1 MTGLGR
7 VFALGCSVV
16 LVCCLAVGDGFAQA
30 PDPPSKAAGSTS
42 AERDRL
48 HRAVTLENWDD
59 GGELSRYVYLH
70 TSEFFPTA
78 TLHRRGPVR
87 ALPYALDSTIADYTW
102 LEGDRKVRFAQH
114 LRDSGIDGMVIVR
127 RGRIVYEDY
136 TGMRPRD
143 KHLLFSVTKAFLGA
157 LVGLLEDRGLI
168 KRERP
173 IDFYLPE
180 LKGTA
185 WENIR
190 VMDILDMASGMEG
203 SEWQGAPYSD
213 SAHKHYQ
220 LEASLGWLPKAGEL
234 PPAVLADAPYEFLA
248 SLGRVTEPGT
258 RYEYLSANTA
268 ILGWLVEKVSGQP
281 LADVVTEQ
289 IWSRIGA
296 EADAQIVVN
305 PNGVAIAHAG
315 MTMTLRDLA
324 RFGLLFTPSW
334 KVVADERV
342 ISDEHLR
349 RLLDGGRPELLTD
362 HQAPNWR
369 RPAWVRHA
377 SYQWDGVGKDGEL
390 FKGGFANQLL
400 FISTR
405 ADVVVAY
412 FGTNAALDDKPLLLP
427 LRKMVA
433 DLFGTEPDTEKPTQ
447 PR

>member
-1 MTGLGR
+1 M
-7 VFALGCSVV
+7 
-16 LVCCLAVGDGFAQA
+16 
-30 PDPPSKAAGSTS
+30 
-42 AERDRL
+42 
-48 HRAVTLENWDD
+48 
-59 GGELSRYVYLH
+59 YLH

-78 TLHRRGPVR
+78 AIHRRGPVK
-87 ALPYALDSTIADYTW
+87 ALPYALDPAIADYTW
-102 LEGDRKVRFAQH
+102 PEGDRKVRFAQH
-114 LRDSGIDGMVIVR
+114 LRDSGIDGVVIVH

-136 TGMRPRD
+136 LRMRPQD
-143 KHLLFSVTKAFLGA
+143 KHLLFSVTKAFLGT
-157 LVGLLEDRGLI
+157 LVGILEDRGRI
-168 KRERP
+168 SVEQT

-190 VMDILDMASGMEG
+190 VVDILDMASGMEG

-213 SAHKHYQ
+213 PAHRHYQ
-220 LEASLGWLPKAGEL
+220 LEASLGWLPKVGEA
-234 PPAVLADAPYEFLA
+234 PPAVVAEAPYEFLA
-248 SLGRVTEPGT
+248 GLGRVAEPGT

-281 LADVVTEQ
+281 LAEVLTEE
-289 IWSRIGA
+289 IWSRMGS

-305 PNGVAIAHAG
+305 RNGVAIAHAG
-315 MTMTLRDLA
+315 MAMTLRDLA
-324 RFGLLFTPSW
+324 RYGLLFTPSW
-334 KVVADERV
+334 KVVADERIV
-342 ISDEHLR
+342 SENHLR
-349 RLLDGGRPELLTD
+349 RLLEAGRPELLTD
-362 HQAPNWR
+362 QQAPNWR

-400 FISTR
+400 FVSTQ

-412 FGTNAALDDKPLLLP
+412 FGTNASLDDRPLLLP

-433 DLFGTEPDTEKPTQ
+433 DLFGTGPNTENPNQ